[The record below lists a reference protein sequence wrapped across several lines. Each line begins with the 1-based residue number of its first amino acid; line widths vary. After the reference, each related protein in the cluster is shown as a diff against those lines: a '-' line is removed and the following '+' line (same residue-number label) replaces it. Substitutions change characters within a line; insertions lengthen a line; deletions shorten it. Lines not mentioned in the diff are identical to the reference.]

1 MHPGDTESGL
11 SVELLRKHL
20 HYNPETGEWTWLI
33 SQSNVIQAGTHAG
46 CITDRGYLR
55 IRFKGN
61 SYYSAR
67 LAWFYMTG
75 EWPKEQIDHANR
87 DRLDDRWNNLREAT
101 WSDNMANRK
110 LQGNNTSGFKGVSW
124 DKVTNKWDVRVN
136 RFHIGYYDSLEEAVA
151 VRDAT
156 ASNLQGEF
164 AALNSDQELKR

>member
-1 MHPGDTESGL
+1 
-11 SVELLRKHL
+11 
-20 HYNPETGEWTWLI
+20 
-33 SQSNVIQAGTHAG
+33 
-46 CITDRGYLR
+46 
-55 IRFKGN
+55 
-61 SYYSAR
+61 
-67 LAWFYMTG
+67 MTG